1 MTWSV
6 RPIYSCRDCLS
17 QPVLE
22 PDGVNT
28 ITNEDAAM
36 EHLEN
41 NPSHRLFWLI
51 ERVDDPEE

>member
-1 MTWSV
+1 MWTTQ
-6 RPIYSCRDCLS
+6 PIYGCRDCLG

-28 ITNEDAAM
+28 MTNEDAAM

-41 NPSHRLFWLI
+41 NPTHRLIFLI
-51 ERVDDPEE
+51 ERIEIIEE